1 MPQAPA
7 AGTAGTAAPVG
18 GGGPLSEGSLN
29 LTPAASTSGQGQ
41 ALLVSSAPARA
52 ATAANVTKLQTV
64 TAPAATPATTTTT
77 PANNTTTPANTTTT
91 TSTPTPSVLPQTS
104 TTTQSPTQTT
114 TSPAPYTP
122 PQGATQVSLPGG
134 ATGYYTAA
142 NGTNPET
149 MTDANG
155 NPLTYSQSVGGWID
169 PSTGAA
175 PVQAPVSPTSSTG
188 TATNPYAAAV
198 SSISDQGVA
207 AEFSSALATQDQE
220 AQTLQATITSLQ
232 GATAATDPSTMAAVA
247 AIQVKYNALIQ
258 AMQAKNTQIIGRAST
273 ESAAFGGLGVQ
284 AGAGIDG
291 TFMSNETSDAQQRID
306 TLQGEE
312 QSAILAA
319 QAAFSTNN
327 AKALSD
333 AMTQYDTVNSQKM
346 TALNDLLTA
355 MNKQVTDAQ
364 AQQKIDLTSTKDQ
377 VSNDIAQSTKIAAG
391 IASNI
396 SAAGLTDPA
405 DIQAYIQGIA
415 AQYGISNPDILYSQ
429 VVTAGQTLQKTA
441 TGIANT
447 QDEITNRDTG
457 TTIKE
462 ENVAISAS
470 KAATGTVAQQKQT
483 ALASIGQLATP
494 GVTDSNGVPYVI
506 AAKDGND
513 YLTKQGFATLYDAAT
528 NDGIARADFL
538 AAVQSKLQPGQA
550 TAYGLSTAEATRLGI

>member
-64 TAPAATPATTTTT
+64 TAPPPTTTTT
-77 PANNTTTPANTTTT
+77 GNTNTTGNTKTSTTATPA
-91 TSTPTPSVLPQTS
+91 PTPSVLPQTS

-188 TATNPYAAAV
+188 TATDPYAAAV
-198 SSISDQGVA
+198 SSISDPGVA

-457 TTIKE
+457 TDIKQENE
-462 ENVAISAS
+462 ENSAN
-470 KAATGTVAQQKQT
+470 KDANGTVAQQKQT